1 MRTSS
6 GLRIEIDACV
16 PESRR
21 CLPAFFW
28 LIDST
33 VLEIYYLVNIG
44 LFTVAM
50 SFLV

>member
-1 MRTSS
+1 MRAYRKA
-6 GLRIEIDACV
+6 GGACQ
-16 PESRR
+16 R
-21 CLPAFFW
+21 FFG

-33 VLEIYYLVNIG
+33 VLEIYHLVNIG